1 MADMA
6 KGKRV
11 GGSGSADGR
20 SGQSDFPNL
29 DFLGNPTVHL
39 ANLKPGKDGTV
50 TLDISKLSGQQH
62 LHVVALDA
70 QTIVSRNV
78 NLPSSDLPSRENR
91 MARTLDP
98 EKPSSEQKLIS
109 FRGKDDA
116 FELADITSSR
126 LQVYDSLDKV
136 FTLLLTLSGQNSHLT
151 SSVILGW
158 PSMERK
164 AKLEKYSKYSCHELN
179 FSYHKDRPFFE
190 KIIQPYLANKKIR
203 HLWIIGSLALTYLT
217 TQNHGPLIV
226 LMLWRK
232 SSLHVPVQLAR
243 MLWSAS
249 YKTVRICL
257 LTPTVSNISLIRPKE
272 PLPKWM
278 I

>member
-1 MADMA
+1 
-6 KGKRV
+6 
-11 GGSGSADGR
+11 
-20 SGQSDFPNL
+20 
-29 DFLGNPTVHL
+29 
-39 ANLKPGKDGTV
+39 
-50 TLDISKLSGQQH
+50 
-62 LHVVALDA
+62 
-70 QTIVSRNV
+70 
-78 NLPSSDLPSRENR
+78 

-136 FTLLLTLSGQNSHLT
+136 FTLLLTLSGQNSNLNEF
-151 SSVILGW
+151 SFVLRW
-158 PSMERK
+158 PSMEQK

-179 FSYHKDRPFFE
+179 FFLYHKDRPFFE
-190 KIIQPYLANKKIR
+190 KIIHPISRTKKIR

-217 TQNHGPLIV
+217 TLNHGPLIV
-226 LMLWRK
+226 LTLWRK

-249 YKTVRICL
+249 YKTVRICCL
-257 LTPTVSNISLIRPKE
+257 LTPTVSNISLIRP
-272 PLPKWM
+272 
-278 I
+278 